1 MKEQQGCI
9 DAINAAGAVLGITTH
24 YPLQDMCPCG
34 AQHGG
39 RRYSCQAALKA
50 AEASA
55 AAQMRC
61 SLGANRPTALAN
73 DTNAAAEIT
82 ALTTRAKE
90 MGFRAYCINF
100 RTKGFCHHGDCRFAH
115 TRPGRSSPGPPQA
128 PLPPAPPL
136 DTLPPLPTIT
146 PLRHR
151 LHTPA
156 QPGVGR
162 GPAVEAPTGAGV
174 AADKHAHAPHHSRC
188 TAPQG
193 GGRAHQVR
201 ARARRS

>member
-115 TRPGRSSPGPPQA
+115 IPAGPLQPRAAPGSAPAGPSAGHTAPPANNHPPQA
-128 PLPPAPPL
+128 PSSYAGAARGGKGP
-136 DTLPPLPTIT
+136 
-146 PLRHR
+146 
-151 LHTPA
+151 
-156 QPGVGR
+156 GR
-162 GPAVEAPTGAGV
+162 GSSYG
-174 AADKHAHAPHHSRC
+174 C
-188 TAPQG
+188 
-193 GGRAHQVR
+193 GRGR
-201 ARARRS
+201 G